1 MRRRHPRPLLVTAAI
16 LAVAVSGCGSS
27 DPAPTASDL
36 QSLAV
41 GEIPAPAQRS
51 PSSTA
56 PAGSAAA
63 ASASGDSAP
72 DDYADPSAV
81 TVVVNKRRPLS
92 PIDFTPADLVLPDV
106 PLATDRVNATLR
118 PDAAKAVEEMFAAAA
133 DDDVW
138 LTLVSGYRS
147 YPVQA
152 ATYDYWVS
160 RNGSPEDADNYS
172 ARPGFSEHQTGLAFD
187 IGQDDG
193 ACTLRSCFR
202 DTTAAGWAS
211 ANAHEFGFIL
221 RYPEGR
227 QDTTGFLAESWHYR
241 FVGTD
246 TSSAMRAGE
255 VETLEEFFG
264 LPDAPDYG

>member
-1 MRRRHPRPLLVTAAI
+1 
-16 LAVAVSGCGSS
+16 
-27 DPAPTASDL
+27 
-36 QSLAV
+36 
-41 GEIPAPAQRS
+41 
-51 PSSTA
+51 
-56 PAGSAAA
+56 
-63 ASASGDSAP
+63 
-72 DDYADPSAV
+72 
-81 TVVVNKRRPLS
+81 
-92 PIDFTPADLVLPDV
+92 
-106 PLATDRVNATLR
+106 
-118 PDAAKAVEEMFAAAA
+118 MFAAAA